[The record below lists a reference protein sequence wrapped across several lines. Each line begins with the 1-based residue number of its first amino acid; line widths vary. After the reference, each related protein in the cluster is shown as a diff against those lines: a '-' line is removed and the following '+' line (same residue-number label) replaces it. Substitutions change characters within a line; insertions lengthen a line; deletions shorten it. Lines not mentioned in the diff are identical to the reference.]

1 MIQVIPVRRTYLSIA
16 CDWPGCEGRVD
27 FPEGPDDED
36 RNTTLLNAAH
46 ALARR
51 LGWEVTDG
59 MDGEVVCPNHP
70 REASWPSSSSPTPT
84 GRNTNEHMPI
94 H

>member
-16 CDWPGCEGRVD
+16 CDWPGCEERID
-27 FPEGPDDED
+27 FPEGPDDEV
-36 RNTTLLNAAH
+36 RNITLLNASH

-51 LGWEVTDG
+51 LGWEVTDD

-70 REASWPSSSSPTPT
+70 RGGGVTVLLIT
-84 GRNTNEHMPI
+84 IILITHTHRKEHQ
-94 H
+94 